1 MGSVC
6 PAHPSAV
13 TQGWSRACWTCVWGK
28 ELSGVGKWLWG
39 QHVCGD
45 RMGGGG
51 LGCVCGVSACMGS
64 GCVGSACV
72 CVGLGRVCG
81 VRARV
86 WVRICAGS
94 GHMWGQD
101 VCGVVMFEVSMCV

>member
-1 MGSVC
+1 
-6 PAHPSAV
+6 
-13 TQGWSRACWTCVWGK
+13 
-28 ELSGVGKWLWG
+28 
-39 QHVCGD
+39 
-45 RMGGGG
+45 
-51 LGCVCGVSACMGS
+51 MGS